1 MRMRMRPS
9 FASSSS
15 SSSRRI
21 DARAVVVAAAAV
33 VVVVVAA
40 AGATVLHAG
49 EIAPQTRAREH
60 AAQRRARDVQD
71 EEARDRRERGD
82 GGDGRRVGEDDGCA
96 RWSVVAWARA
106 RRGR

>member
-1 MRMRMRPS
+1 MRMMRMRPS
-9 FASSSS
+9 FASSSSS

-21 DARAVVVAAAAV
+21 DARAVVVVAAV
-33 VVVVVAA
+33 VVVVA